1 MGRVLIACLWGL
13 ALLVSVQRSS
23 LAEEFPARPIK
34 IVVGF
39 SPGSGTDIVA
49 RVLGAQ
55 LSEQMGQPVI
65 IDNREGAS
73 GMIGANAVA
82 RSNPDGYTLLMAPA
96 ILAISQAIRS
106 APPYNLEKDFVPIAL
121 VAQTPFV
128 LITRESFPAK
138 SVAELV
144 SLAKTKTENDRFM
157 FGSGGVGSLAHMSVE
172 LLKSEAGI
180 ELLHVPY
187 KGDAPVVTDLL
198 AGRIDMM
205 FAGVS
210 LALPLIAQ
218 GNVRALAVGTPHRLR
233 FLPDVETMKEAGYG
247 AIEVVS
253 WFGIMGPSGLP
264 PAIVARLNAELTKA
278 VSSPATMKRF
288 SDIGIEPKSSSP
300 QEFKDTISVAI
311 KRWTETANRIGLKI
325 D

>member
-1 MGRVLIACLWGL
+1 MGRVLITCLWVLG
-13 ALLVSVQRSS
+13 LLVSVERNA
-23 LAEEFPARPIK
+23 LAEDYPARPIK

-49 RVLGAQ
+49 RVLAAQ

-218 GNVRALAVGTPHRLR
+218 GTVRALAVGTPHRLS

-253 WFGIMGPSGLP
+253 WFGVMGPSGLP

-278 VSSPATMKRF
+278 VSSPLTMKRF
-288 SDIGIEPKSSSP
+288 SDIGIEPKGSSP
-300 QEFKDTISVAI
+300 QEFRDTISAAI

-325 D
+325 E